1 MADIEESW
9 KLSGC
14 TILSDGWS
22 DSKGRSLINFLVY
35 SKHGTIFKKSIDASD
50 KAKDANL
57 LCDLLDQFVKEVG
70 PENVVQVVT
79 DNASNYV
86 AAGNKLMNVYP
97 SLYWT
102 PCACHCIDLL
112 LEDIGKMAWVREV
125 VDQARTITR
134 YFYDFILSYF
144 ILSYILS
151 LTVLQFTRLI
161 LNLDS

>member
-1 MADIEESW
+1 MVDIEESW

-22 DSKGRSLINFLVY
+22 DSKNRSLINFLVY
-35 SKHGTIFKKSIDASD
+35 SKHGTIFKKSIDAFN
-50 KAKDANL
+50 KAKDANF

-79 DNASNYV
+79 DNASSYV
-86 AAGNKLMNVYP
+86 AASNKLMNIYP
-97 SLYWT
+97 SLYGT

-134 YFYDFILSYF
+134 YIYF
-144 ILSYILS
+144 ILFYLSCILII
-151 LTVLQFTRLI
+151 FYLI
-161 LNLDS
+161 LYS